1 MTAKQLRIKEL
12 EVALLDE
19 RSQTTAASVGL
30 DELRVH
36 YNLAISE
43 IGSLVHQLNLIHNS
57 RTWKL
62 GRLALFPLRAIRK
75 VVRFLKGDKIKS
87 SNPNLPSID
96 IGGSGMD
103 RQAEAVMRLFDSDW
117 YLKMYPDVADSGVN
131 PLVHY
136 LDIGGFEGR
145 DPSPLFDSDWYLKT
159 YPDVADLGVNP
170 LVHYAQNGGFE
181 GRDPSPLF
189 DSWWYRG
196 WYPDVA
202 DSGVN
207 PLVHFIESGSSSGR
221 HPAPLLLVRTLP
233 QVPGAWPKA
242 PTVEMPVEK
251 SIKPRATIIIPVH
264 GEWHWTERCLRSLE
278 HTEASYLAE
287 VVVVDDASSDET
299 IINLQRFSWVKV
311 LPAPI
316 NLGFTKACNFGAAGV
331 TTEFILFLNN
341 DTEVLPGFLTSM
353 FECMDSES
361 DVGIVGSKLIY
372 PDGTLQEAGSIIW
385 NDGTGHNYGKHEDIN
400 NFKYLT
406 PRNVDYC
413 SGASILVRTQLF
425 RRLGGFD
432 EQYAP
437 AYYEDV
443 DLSFQARAIGFHT
456 RYEPNSVVIHHEG
469 GSHGRDVTVGLKAYQ
484 VSNRDKFCKKWKT
497 ELTKY
502 SAPGSISLQ
511 AASQSGHMVR
521 QIVLWV
527 EPSFITPQK
536 DAGSLRT
543 FEILLLLKDMGL
555 EIFHLSEYDDPLGS
569 SADFLR
575 RSGMTVLAGKKHA
588 QELLDDPSY
597 FVAFIVVARAASA
610 NSWFHWIRAIH
621 AEIPVLFDTVDL
633 HHVREL
639 KQAEIEKSEAI
650 RLRSIE
656 TRRIELFL
664 LNNVD
669 ATIVVSEKEKQ
680 YLEELSPDSKIV
692 VVGTIH
698 RLVRSVIPFSERRG
712 LLFVGSFAHTPNA
725 DAVEWLVENV
735 WEHLSPKIKEDGLDI
750 IGKNPPEHLVK
761 NAPKG
766 IRFHGWVESTDPYV
780 DNARLSIAPIRFGAG
795 IKGKIGEAWAR
806 GLPVVGTSIA
816 FDGMINSNSTDFYS
830 SDDPVKLAELV
841 NLVYSSEDIW
851 TRASKAGQ
859 EQVEKTLSPEVA
871 RVSLTELINSLKL

>member
-19 RSQTTAASVGL
+19 RSQTTAASVEL

-75 VVRFLKGDKIKS
+75 VVRFLKRDKIKS

-136 LDIGGFEGR
+136 LDI
-145 DPSPLFDSDWYLKT
+145 
-159 YPDVADLGVNP
+159 
-170 LVHYAQNGGFE
+170 GGFE

-353 FECMDSES
+353 FECMDSEP

-385 NDGTGHNYGKHEDIN
+385 NDGTAHNYGKHQDID

-484 VSNRDKFCKKWKT
+484 VSNRDKFCEKWKT

-610 NSWFHWIRAIH
+610 NSWFHWIRAMH

-806 GLPVVGTSIA
+806 GLPVVGTSVA